1 MKHKVYNTL
10 SEKDKRLYAAIE
22 AIKIG
27 HGGITYIVSDRKHL
41 NLQKKHQLQI
51 FGIA

>member
-1 MKHKVYNTL
+1 MQLYFPFIESEIKKVYNTL

-27 HGGITYIVSDRKHL
+27 HGGITYIVSER
-41 NLQKKHQLQI
+41 QR
-51 FGIA
+51 